1 MDWSPRPHPRAAALV
16 GLAVAVI
23 TGLYALRDASTTAA
37 APPIAAVAVEG
48 FAFKPRTLEV
58 KVGTRVVWT
67 NHDDV
72 THTVTSGV
80 PEQPARVF
88 SQRLAGKGTRFEFT
102 FTKAGTYAYYCERHE
117 SMRGRI
123 VVRE

>member
-1 MDWSPRPHPRAAALV
+1 MDRSRRARHASGAIVALAIAAIG
-16 GLAVAVI
+16 GLL
-23 TGLYALRDASTTAA
+23 GLRHAAGA
-37 APPIAAVAVEG
+37 APAGPTAAVAVEG

-58 KVGTRVVWT
+58 KAGTRVVWT
-67 NHDDV
+67 NNDEV
-72 THTVTSGV
+72 THTVTSGT

-102 FTKAGTYAYYCERHE
+102 FTKAGTFVYYCERHE

-123 VVRE
+123 VVKE

>member
-1 MDWSPRPHPRAAALV
+1 MDRSKRTRRAAGVIV
-16 GLAVAVI
+16 GLVIAVVG
-23 TGLYALRDASTTAA
+23 GLSELRPSSGAAPAPPTAA
-37 APPIAAVAVEG
+37 VTVEG

-58 KVGTRVVWT
+58 KAGTRVVWT
-67 NHDDV
+67 NNDDV

-80 PEQPARVF
+80 PEQPARLF

-102 FTKAGTYAYYCERHE
+102 FSKTGTFAYYCERHE

-123 VVRE
+123 VVKE